1 MPESKGASS
10 PRMRV
15 FESLVVGAAGFGAVA
30 SSFAVAPGW
39 IGVCG
44 AVLAVLMLTIAV
56 IDRRQQIIP
65 DPLNGLAFVGGL
77 IAAILIA
84 EISPAAAALDAL
96 VRAAVMFCLF
106 YGFRAAYLRVRG
118 VEGMGFGDV
127 KLAAVAGAW
136 LDWSLLPAAVE
147 IAAFGA
153 LAVVLF
159 GQLRG
164 DRFEA
169 TARLPFGTHFGPAI
183 WICWVFGVWR
193 GN

>member
-1 MPESKGASS
+1 
-10 PRMRV
+10 MRV
-15 FESLVVGAAGFGAVA
+15 LESLVVGAAGFGAVA

-96 VRAAVMFCLF
+96 MRAAVMFCLF
-106 YGFRAAYLRVRG
+106 YGFRTAYRRVRG

-136 LDWSLLPAAVE
+136 LDWSLLPGGRRNRCFRRSGRGPVRPTPRRPLRSDSK
-147 IAAFGA
+147 AAFRDLLWSRDLDMLGVRRMA
-153 LAVVLF
+153 RRLEPDA
-159 GQLRG
+159 RG
-164 DRFEA
+164 W
-169 TARLPFGTHFGPAI
+169 PQ
-183 WICWVFGVWR
+183 
-193 GN
+193 